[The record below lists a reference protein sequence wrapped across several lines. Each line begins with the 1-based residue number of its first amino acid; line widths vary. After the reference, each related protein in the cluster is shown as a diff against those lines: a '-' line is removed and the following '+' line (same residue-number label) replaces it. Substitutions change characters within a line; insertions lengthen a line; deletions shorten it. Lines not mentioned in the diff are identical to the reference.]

1 MDNTGQ
7 DKFDQEAWEESE
19 LENIRKTYIIH
30 SLIVIIVLI
39 VYGAVAGAIFVFTIT
54 HDMNEILV
62 RVIEAL
68 LIVIGLYIYYIV
80 ARKMNDSRNQFKSLY
95 KFFLV
100 KRLIKKSFFNSK
112 YNAYSGFTKEEAE
125 LFGIVDK
132 CDYIHAEDYLKA
144 EYNGI
149 IFEHSDVWVDKRDY
163 EGHSVR
169 AFSGM
174 FMSFDY
180 PEKNIYEMQLYSK
193 RFSHRQY
200 STNQM
205 MNFKVNMENVK
216 FNKVCDV
223 YTPEA
228 QDAFYILTPQ
238 LMERLTGLFSRF
250 SELAIHFYLGRVY
263 VAYKKGNQDSFD
275 TKSVFTKLSRKME
288 VEKIQQDIDDI
299 KAIIEAVRGV

>member
-39 VYGAVAGAIFVFTIT
+39 VYGAAAGAIFVFTIT

-100 KRLIKKSFFNSK
+100 KRLIKKSFFNS
-112 YNAYSGFTKEEAE
+112 
-125 LFGIVDK
+125 
-132 CDYIHAEDYLKA
+132 

-193 RFSHRQY
+193 RFSHRHY

-288 VEKIQQDIDDI
+288 VKKIQQDIDDI
-299 KAIIEAVRGV
+299 KAIIDAVRGV